1 VNEKLK
7 GIEMER
13 TEESENE
20 RKESFDLQ
28 FQARCPLCSKF
39 LGLTVHHRKIK
50 NLLYIEQGLLSF
62 FTGRLLIFKIVL
74 FTLFNKLAS

>member
-13 TEESENE
+13 TEEFENE

-28 FQARCPLCSKF
+28 FQARYPVCSKF
-39 LGLTVHHRKIK
+39 R
-50 NLLYIEQGLLSF
+50 LSNIYF
-62 FTGRLLIFKIVL
+62 MYTRI
-74 FTLFNKLAS
+74 N